1 LRRWHL
7 ELTDEERK
15 AIIWH
20 MGNHAEDAKAEYSTT
35 YDDIASESELIRIIH
50 DADSMAAKSNI

>member
-1 LRRWHL
+1 
-7 ELTDEERK
+7 
-15 AIIWH
+15 

-50 DADSMAAKSNI
+50 DADSMAAKSNIWNRKNEQPNKAAHFNHKK